1 MERQMRKVLVTAKV
15 HEYLIDRLQ
24 KQGFEVIYSP
34 LMSYEEL
41 KELVPEAEGLIVTTR
56 LNIDRPII
64 ERGLKLKWIGRLGSG
79 MELVDTDYALQRGI
93 RCESSPEGNR
103 NAVAEHALGM
113 LLSLL
118 NHIPRASREV
128 REGKWIRDANRG
140 TELTGKTVGIIG
152 YGNTG
157 SAFGRL
163 LSPFNVTVLAYDKYR
178 FNFGAGMIKEANFD
192 QLGRYADVISLHVPL
207 TKETFHLAGDVFF
220 NSLRNKPIFINTSRG
235 KTHDTEALIRALEGG
250 KITGAALDV
259 LENEKLDKL
268 TTLEK
273 QQFNRL
279 LSFENVL
286 LTPHI
291 AGYSFEAFYGMAKV
305 LLDKLKL

>member
-1 MERQMRKVLVTAKV
+1 MRKVLVTAKV
-15 HEYLIDRLQ
+15 HEYLISRL
-24 KQGFEVIYSP
+24 KTRGFEVVYAP

-41 KELVPEAEGLIVTTR
+41 KELVTEAEGLIVTTR
-56 LNIDRPII
+56 LNIDRPVI

-79 MELVDTDYALQRGI
+79 MELVDTEFAIQRGI

-113 LLSLL
+113 LLSIL
-118 NHIPRASREV
+118 NNIPRASREV

-157 SAFGRL
+157 SAFARL
-163 LSPFNVTVLAYDKYR
+163 LSPFNVTVLAYDKYKC
-178 FNFGAGMIKEANFD
+178 NFGAGMIKEANFE
-192 QLGRYADVISLHVPL
+192 QLERYSDVISLHVPL
-207 TKETFHLAGDVFF
+207 TNDTFHMAGDAFF
-220 NSLRNKPIFINTSRG
+220 NSLKNKPIFINTSRG
-235 KTHDTEALIRALEGG
+235 KTHDTGALIRALVSG
-250 KITGAALDV
+250 KIAGAALDV

-268 TTLEK
+268 STNEK
-273 QQFNRL
+273 QQLDRL
-279 LSFENVL
+279 LEFENVL

-291 AGYSFEAFYGMAKV
+291 AGYSHEAFYGMAKV
-305 LLDKLKL
+305 LLDKLDL